1 MGINMKIYYLLNE
14 NNEIIQDD
22 FEPFAPNCL
31 ERDREEYNL
40 VNGYNGA
47 LFFVEYTQTEEYRA
61 KAAAFEARSEIRAL
75 RERRQTECFD
85 VVNRGAVWYER
96 LTDTQKA
103 ELAEWYQLWLDVT
116 QTKVV
121 PEPLAWL
128 K

>member
-1 MGINMKIYYLLNE
+1 MKIYYLLNE
-14 NNEIIQDD
+14 NNEINQDD

-31 ERDREEYNL
+31 EKDREEYNL

-47 LFFVEYTQTEEYRA
+47 LFFVEYTQTEEYKA
-61 KAAAFEARSEIRAL
+61 KAAAFMAKREINDL
-75 RERRQTECFD
+75 RDRRTIECFEL
-85 VVNRGAVWYER
+85 VNRGAVWYER
-96 LTDTQKA
+96 LTDEQKK
-103 ELAEWYQLWLDVT
+103 ELAEWYQAWLDVT

>member
-1 MGINMKIYYLLNE
+1 MKIYYLLNE

-31 ERDREEYNL
+31 EKDREEYNL

-47 LFFVEYTQTEEYRA
+47 LFFVEYTQTEEYKA
-61 KAAAFEARSEIRAL
+61 KAAAFMAKREINDL
-75 RERRQTECFD
+75 RDRRTIECFEL
-85 VVNRGAVWYER
+85 VNRGAVWYER
-96 LTDTQKA
+96 LTDEQKK
-103 ELAEWYQLWLDVT
+103 ELAEWYQAWLDVT